1 MIRILDHTADVGFE
15 VAEAPSLEA
24 LFDEARQA
32 LLMMVFERSPEEGE
46 REELV
51 RLLAPDLET
60 LLVHWINEL
69 AFFIQG
75 DGFVPTGVEMQI
87 EEAGEGGFLLNARL
101 TGAPLDLEGYG
112 WQGEIKSATFH
123 GLEVIRERSGWR
135 AQVILDV

>member
-15 VAEAPSLEA
+15 VAEAPSLES

-32 LLMMVFERSPEEGE
+32 LLMTVFERPPEEGE
-46 REELV
+46 GAELV

-60 LLVHWINEL
+60 LLVRWINEL

-87 EEAGEGGFLLNARL
+87 EEAGEGSFLLNARL

-112 WQGEIKSATFH
+112 WQGEIKSATYH

>member
-60 LLVHWINEL
+60 LLVRWINEL

-101 TGAPLDLEGYG
+101 TGAPLNLEGYG

-135 AQVILDV
+135 AQVILDG

>member
-32 LLMMVFERSPEEGE
+32 LLMIVFERPPEEGE
-46 REELV
+46 GEELV

-60 LLVHWINEL
+60 LLVRWINEL